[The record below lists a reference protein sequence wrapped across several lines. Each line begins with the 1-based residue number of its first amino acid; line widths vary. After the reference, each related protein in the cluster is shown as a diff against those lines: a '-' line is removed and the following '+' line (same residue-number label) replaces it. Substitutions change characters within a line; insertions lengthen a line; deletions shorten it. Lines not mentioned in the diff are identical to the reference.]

1 MGILIVVII
10 GVRIRITIVIV
21 SITII
26 IHLKASLSA
35 IGCLRNLKEF
45 FANRLENGWIVLFV
59 RVIMPNQVMVNRH
72 LFTRDGPSHA

>member
-1 MGILIVVII
+1 MVII

-35 IGCLRNLKEF
+35 IGCARNLKEF
-45 FANRLENGWIVLFV
+45 FANRLGNAWIVLFV
-59 RVIMPNQVMVNRH
+59 RVIVPNQVMMNRH
-72 LFTRDGPSHA
+72 LFTRDGPSHV